1 MSSNEERVLTQVQH
15 IWWIYKQKAFYLM
28 GSHQRHH
35 AYFVVLVVTVAVVL
49 TIGIVLSVQ
58 ETTVAIIPVGTV
70 FVVLCCTLSLAI
82 M

>member
-1 MSSNEERVLTQVQH
+1 
-15 IWWIYKQKAFYLM
+15 M
-28 GSHQRHH
+28 GSHQWHH
-35 AYFVVLVVTVAVVL
+35 AYFVVTVAVVL

-58 ETTVAIIPVGTV
+58 ETTVAIIPVGAV

>member
-1 MSSNEERVLTQVQH
+1 
-15 IWWIYKQKAFYLM
+15 M
-28 GSHQRHH
+28 GSHQWHH
-35 AYFVVLVVTVAVVL
+35 AYFVVLVTVAVVL

-58 ETTVAIIPVGTV
+58 ETTVAIIPVGAV

>member
-1 MSSNEERVLTQVQH
+1 
-15 IWWIYKQKAFYLM
+15 M